1 MLLPDMFKALD
12 SIDRQIVAELT
23 KNARIPVADLAR
35 KVCLSRNAVRQ
46 RLERLEHNGTI
57 QGYTIM
63 RGRADQSGT
72 RAVLFVYRNDRMR
85 GVSVLSELR
94 HIPEVVQCDILS
106 GEFDLLVVVE
116 ASSADHLQ
124 QVWQQISA
132 LPDVKDIVTSVVLSS
147 VIRHEPV

>member
-1 MLLPDMFKALD
+1 MFKALD

-46 RLERLEHNGTI
+46 RLERLEHDGTI
-57 QGYTIM
+57 QGYTIV
-63 RGRADQSGT
+63 RGSGDQSGT

-116 ASSADHLQ
+116 ANSADHLK